1 MGLLD
6 IFRRKLSADDFAAL
20 VIKRAQALA
29 QPKSARYDAGEFQ
42 IHFELADGRPMM
54 MNLHNAYRDTLA
66 APRAKRNGVIDKYL
80 AGLTGG
86 FDDERPEDVR
96 ANLMPVIRD
105 TAMFSWVTL
114 NSRLS
119 GVGKPDGMPCLR
131 PFSDDLSVALV
142 VDSEHATKTVNPG
155 TLLAAGL
162 DTDAAFALA
171 ISNLRDRTT
180 DAGMKRHGGV
190 WASTWSDVYD
200 ASRLL
205 LTDMIHRLAVHG
217 EPVAAIPSRN
227 NLFVT
232 GSLDD
237 EGIALIAALAADIL
251 ENDTRPL
258 SSELLVLRDGTWRP
272 FRPNLPADIAQRL
285 ALSRYRALDS
295 NYAEQKKLLEK
306 IHEKEGTD
314 LFVATYRAVQQTDTG
329 EITSSAQWTRDVVT
343 LLPHCDS
350 VWLFCHQRNELLDI
364 AWEDAMR
371 HMPELATPY
380 DHLSPPRYLVTRFP
394 DDATY
399 EALKLKATR
408 VREIQPS

>member
-1 MGLLD
+1 
-6 IFRRKLSADDFAAL
+6 
-20 VIKRAQALA
+20 
-29 QPKSARYDAGEFQ
+29 
-42 IHFELADGRPMM
+42 
-54 MNLHNAYRDTLA
+54 
-66 APRAKRNGVIDKYL
+66 
-80 AGLTGG
+80 
-86 FDDERPEDVR
+86 
-96 ANLMPVIRD
+96 
-105 TAMFSWVTL
+105 
-114 NSRLS
+114 
-119 GVGKPDGMPCLR
+119 
-131 PFSDDLSVALV
+131 
-142 VDSEHATKTVNPG
+142 
-155 TLLAAGL
+155 LLAAGL

-237 EGIALIAALAADIL
+237 EGMALIAALAADIL

-258 SSELLVLRDGTWRP
+258 SSDLLVLRDGTWQP

-314 LFVATYRAVQQTDTG
+314 LFVSTYRAVQQTDTG

-343 LLPHCDS
+343 LLPRCDS

-364 AWEDAMR
+364 AWADAMR
-371 HMPELATPY
+371 HMPELAMPY
-380 DHLSPPRYLVTRFP
+380 DHLSPPRFLLSRFP

-399 EALKLKATR
+399 EALKLKATQ